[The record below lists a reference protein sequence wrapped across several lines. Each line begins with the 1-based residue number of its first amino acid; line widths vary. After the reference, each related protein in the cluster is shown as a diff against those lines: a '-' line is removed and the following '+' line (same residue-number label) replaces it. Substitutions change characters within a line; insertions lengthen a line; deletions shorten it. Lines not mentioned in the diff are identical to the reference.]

1 MNDAPE
7 LVYSGGGGPPRADLF
22 RSILEG
28 SGIECYVATSGMSGM
43 YPTNVG
49 AMGEFQ
55 IYVRPQDAERARD
68 LLEHAEEDALDMEI
82 DEDFEEFDE
91 AAWDEEPEEH

>member
-1 MNDAPE
+1 MNDAPVI
-7 LVYSGGGGPPRADLF
+7 VYSGGGGPPRAEML

-28 SGIECYVATSGMSGM
+28 SGIDCFVQMSGISGM

-49 AMGEFQ
+49 AFGEFKL
-55 IYVRPQDAERARD
+55 YVKPGDLERAKD
-68 LLEHAEEDALDMEI
+68 LLDHAEEDAIDISI

-91 AAWDEEPEEH
+91 ADPDTG